1 MDELPETT
9 LLDQLKSTLGLL
21 SKRDRRRVVVVV
33 FIQIFM
39 GLLDLLGV
47 ALVGMI
53 ATIAV
58 RGLQSLEPG
67 DRVSQFLD
75 FMNITNLDFQHQL
88 IILGVGALF
97 VLVLKTMLSIIL
109 IRRTILYLSRR
120 SAAITNT
127 LISRT
132 LNQTADVLQKEP
144 SQKLLF
150 NLTNGVTNL
159 VIGVLNNLILILSDF
174 SLLLILSVGLF
185 IVDAK
190 VTAVTLLLFSLIGLI
205 LYYLTHTRAS
215 KVGEKFTQISV
226 ESNQK
231 IVEAITSYREIF
243 VKGGREHYVSQI
255 KQLRNNLANYD
266 AEMKFL
272 PNISKYV
279 AEISIVLGAVVISAT
294 VVQSEDAYRS
304 VGILAV
310 FFAAST
316 RIAPAVMR
324 MQQSAIM
331 IKTYLTSASPTL
343 VLADRLSITSEL
355 SKSVSRYETL
365 HEGFEPEV
373 RITNLSYRYLGAS
386 KDSISEVSLTITQG
400 SMVAFVG
407 PSGGGKSTL
416 IDLMLGVLI
425 PSKGSIRVSGMHPE
439 MVSTNWPGAI
449 GFVPQMVAVHNA
461 SIKENICL
469 GFNVE
474 EIDNHDVWEALEAA
488 NLRDFVENLPGQLNF
503 KIDDLGSNFSGGQ
516 LQRLGIARALLSQ
529 PKLIIFDEATSSL
542 DAETENKIS
551 DAILR
556 LKGKATLIVV
566 AHRLSTIRY
575 ADQIYFVNNGKILD
589 SGTFHELKEK
599 NLEFKSQASLM
610 GL

>member
-1 MDELPETT
+1 MSELLPETM
-9 LLDQLKSTLGLL
+9 LGQLKSTLGLL
-21 SKRDRRRVVVVV
+21 SKKDQKRMVFVA

-53 ATIAV
+53 AAIAV

-75 FMNITNLDFQHQL
+75 FVNLSTFDFQSQL
-88 IILGVGALF
+88 IILGVSALF
-97 VLVLKTMLSIIL
+97 VLVLKTVLSIFL
-109 IRRTILYLSRR
+109 LRRTIFYLSRR
-120 SAAITNT
+120 SASITNT
-127 LISRT
+127 LISKT

-144 SQKLLF
+144 SQRLLF

-159 VIGVLNNLILILSDF
+159 VIGVINNLILMISDF

-185 IVDAK
+185 FVDPR
-190 VTAVTLLLFSLIGLI
+190 VTTVTLLLFSLIGVS

-215 KVGEKFTQISV
+215 RVGEKLTQISV

-231 IVEAITSYREIF
+231 IIEAVTSYREIF
-243 VKGGREHYVSQI
+243 VKGGREHYVNQI
-255 KQLRNNLANYD
+255 SQLRNNLANHD

-310 FFAAST
+310 FFTAST

-331 IKTYLTSASPTL
+331 IKTYLTSATPTL
-343 VLADRLSITSEL
+343 ELAHKLSQTSEL
-355 SKSVSRYETL
+355 SKSVNNYETL
-365 HEGFEPEV
+365 HQGFIPDVVINSV
-373 RITNLSYRYLGAS
+373 RYRYLDTP
-386 KDSISEVSLTITQG
+386 KDALSQVNLKVNQG

-416 IDLMLGVLI
+416 IDLILGVLI
-425 PSKGSIRVSGMHPE
+425 PCEGSIRVSGLNPE
-439 MVSTNWPGAI
+439 KVSTTWPGAI
-449 GFVPQMVAVHNA
+449 GFVPQMVSVHNA

-469 GFNVE
+469 GFNTD
-474 EIDNHDVWEALEAA
+474 EIDNQEVWEALEAA
-488 NLRDFVENLPGQLNF
+488 NLREFVETLPGQLNF
-503 KIDDLGSNFSGGQ
+503 KIDDSGSNFSGGQ

-542 DAETENKIS
+542 DAETENRIS

-556 LKGKATLIVV
+556 LRGKATLIVV
-566 AHRLSTIRY
+566 AHRLSTIRQ
-575 ADQIYFVNNGKILD
+575 ADHIYFINDGKILD
-589 SGTFHELKEK
+589 SGTFNELKGK
-599 NLEFKSQASLM
+599 NSDFKSQASLM

>member
-1 MDELPETT
+1 MDEPLQTT
-9 LLDQLKSTLGLL
+9 LLSQLKSTLGLL
-21 SKRDRRRVVVVV
+21 SKRDHERIVIVV

-67 DRVSQFLD
+67 DRVSQFLN
-75 FMNITNLDFQHQL
+75 FLNIGSFDFQSQL
-88 IILGVGALF
+88 IILGVSALF
-97 VLVLKTMLSIIL
+97 ILVVKTVLSIFL
-109 IRRTILYLSRR
+109 LRRTIFYLSRR
-120 SAAITNT
+120 SAVITNT

-132 LNQTADVLQKEP
+132 LNQTADVLQKES
-144 SQKLLF
+144 SQRLLF

-159 VIGVLNNLILILSDF
+159 VIGVLNNLILIVSDF

-185 IVDAK
+185 FVDSK
-190 VTAVTLLLFSLIGLI
+190 VTMVTLFLFSLIGLI
-205 LYYLTHTRAS
+205 MYYLTHTRAS
-215 KVGEKFTQISV
+215 RVGEKFTQISV
-226 ESNQK
+226 ESNQR
-231 IVEAITSYREIF
+231 IIEAITSYREIF
-243 VKGGREHYVSQI
+243 VKGGREYYVSQI
-255 KQLRNNLANYD
+255 NQLRSKLANYD

-310 FFAAST
+310 FFTAST
-316 RIAPAVMR
+316 RIAPAIMR

-343 VLADRLSITSEL
+343 DLAQKLSSTSEL
-355 SKSVSRYETL
+355 SKYASNYENL
-365 HEGFEPEV
+365 HEGFIPEV
-373 RITNLSYRYLGAS
+373 SITDLSHKYLDAS
-386 KDSISEVSLTITQG
+386 KESISEVSLNVTHG

-416 IDLMLGVLI
+416 IDLILGVLI
-425 PSKGSIRVSGMHPE
+425 PSKGSIRVSGVPPE
-439 MVSTNWPGAI
+439 TVSTTWPGAI

-469 GFNVE
+469 GFNIE
-474 EIDNHDVWEALEAA
+474 EIDNQEVWAALEAA
-488 NLRDFVENLPGQLNF
+488 NLREYVETLPDQLNF

-516 LQRLGIARALLSQ
+516 LQRLGIARALLSH

-566 AHRLSTIRY
+566 AHRLSTIRQ
-575 ADQIYFVNNGKILD
+575 ADQIYFINNGKILD
-589 SGTFHELKEK
+589 SGTFNELKEK
-599 NLEFKSQASLM
+599 NPDFRSQASLM